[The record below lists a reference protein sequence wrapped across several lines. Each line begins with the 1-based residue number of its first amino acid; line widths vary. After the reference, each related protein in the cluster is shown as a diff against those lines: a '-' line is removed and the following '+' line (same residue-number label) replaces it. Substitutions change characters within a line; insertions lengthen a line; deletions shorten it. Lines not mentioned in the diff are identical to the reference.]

1 MLYSDNRN
9 ATGSFGSFGSLST
22 GVVKETK
29 YTPLKNSIR
38 IADEFSSKLPVTDLH
53 GAPLRGADSNPH
65 RYKYLNIDTRF
76 SDDFSGFDN
85 ATFNVM
91 LPERLTNIKSMTVT
105 NMEVF
110 LSYFNISAAK
120 GNNTFRI
127 TNVHSGLH
135 TTVTIPDGQYNIS
148 SLQTAVSG
156 VLPSG
161 VSYQVD
167 SQGHSIFTILDPSGS
182 PQYVEF
188 YTDSRGGYD
197 KRNPKFKLGWIMGFR
212 NVAYPISAG
221 GSLVSE
227 SLVNLNG
234 PRYLYLVVD
243 EFQNGKGDSFVSV
256 LSTSLTNKQIIARVA
271 ISQAD
276 YLFGSIVSANL
287 ANGLLISDTRT
298 YGNGG
303 GGGGGGKVDIQQ
315 LNIQLV
321 DETGTVVDLNGDDLS
336 FCLKLEYE

>member
-1 MLYSDNRN
+1 MLRIDNPFFVGGPETRQH
-9 ATGSFGSFGSLST
+9 GSHMITT
-22 GVVKETK
+22 GVVKEPK
-29 YTPLKNSIR
+29 
-38 IADEFSSKLPVTDLH
+38 
-53 GAPLRGADSNPH
+53 
-65 RYKYLNIDTRF
+65 YKYLNIDTRF

-85 ATFNVM
+85 ATYTVM

-105 NMEVF
+105 NVEVF

-127 TNVHSGLH
+127 TDVGSGVH
-135 TTVTIPDGQYNIS
+135 TTVTIPDGQYS
-148 SLQTAVSG
+148 PAGLQTAVSG
-156 VLPSG
+156 LLPAG
-161 VSYQVD
+161 VTYQVD
-167 SQGHSIFTILDPSGS
+167 SQGHSIFTVVDPSGS
-182 PQYVEF
+182 AQYVEF

-197 KRNPKFKLGWIMGFR
+197 KRNPKFKLGWVMGYR
-212 NVAYPISAG
+212 NVAYPIPAG

-256 LSTSLTNKQIIARVA
+256 LSTSLMNKQIIARIA
-271 ISQAD
+271 ISEAD
-276 YLFGSIVSANL
+276 YSFGSIVDANL

-298 YGNGG
+298 YGCGG
-303 GGGGGGKVDIQQ
+303 ERGGGGKIDIQQ
-315 LNIQLV
+315 FNIQLV
-321 DETGTVVDLNGDDLS
+321 DETGAVVDLNGDDVS